1 MSSNYLLPF
10 SGDVMQAWATMYRSM
25 TQVGLINVISQMEAG
40 DPDLERKIVTEGFSY
55 GRQLGRIIDALEVLV
70 RHAKKTGLEPDDEK
84 CLDRFSDMASK
95 IIEIKLGT
103 VPLSDTDLDDFVR
116 RMETIK
122 REQPEAY
129 ERVRKQIARL
139 QERLEADDI

>member
-1 MSSNYLLPF
+1 
-10 SGDVMQAWATMYRSM
+10 MQAWATMYRSM

-40 DPDLERKIVTEGFSY
+40 DPDLERRIVTEGFSY

-70 RHAKKTGLEPDDEK
+70 RLAKKTGLEPDDEK

-95 IIEIKLGT
+95 IIEIKVGT
-103 VPLSDTDLDDFVR
+103 VPLSDTDLDDVVR

-122 REQPEAY
+122 REQP
-129 ERVRKQIARL
+129 RVRKQIARL
-139 QERLEADDI
+139 QERLEAVDS